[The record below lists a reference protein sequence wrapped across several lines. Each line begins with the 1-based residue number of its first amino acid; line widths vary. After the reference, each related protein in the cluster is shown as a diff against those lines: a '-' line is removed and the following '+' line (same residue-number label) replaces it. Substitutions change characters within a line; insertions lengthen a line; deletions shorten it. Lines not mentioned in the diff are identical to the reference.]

1 MIKPITSV
9 KVKGRR
15 VLLRA
20 DLNVPVKQNIESED
34 WEVVDDTRIRFVLP
48 TINYLIQ
55 NQARV
60 IIVAHLDRP
69 EGWDRSKSMFPV
81 AQKLGELI
89 GYKVIRVSNKLS
101 DYPVPHV
108 NFLDTDITA
117 TDCSDLS
124 KNLKEGD
131 ILFLENIRFY
141 KQEKE
146 NDEKFIETIASF
158 ADIYVNDAFSVNH
171 RKEAS
176 VFGVASKLP
185 SYAGIGLLKEI
196 QSLQRIINNPQ
207 SPFIV
212 MIGGAKISSKI
223 DTINNLASKADYILT
238 GGAVG
243 NSFLKA
249 KGYEVGKSK
258 VEDISLAQE
267 LLRNHKDKILLP
279 VDVVVAR
286 NENEKASSVKI
297 DKVKPV
303 DMILDIGPETIRK
316 YAEYIKSAKTLVW
329 SGPFGLIEKKPF
341 DFGSLSLSRI
351 FAARSKGPA
360 FGVMGGGETEEMIHL
375 AKVPEFIDHISTGGG
390 AMLEFLAGKTL
401 PGIKVLERN
410 A

>member
-1 MIKPITSV
+1 MIKPLTSV
-9 KVKGRR
+9 QVKGRR
-15 VLLRA
+15 VLLRV

-34 WEVVDDTRIRFVLP
+34 WEVVDDARIRFVLP

-117 TDCSDLS
+117 TDCSNLS

-141 KQEKE
+141 KEETE
-146 NDEKFIETIASF
+146 NDEKFVEILASF
-158 ADIYVNDAFSVNH
+158 ADIYVNDAFPVNH

-185 SYAGIGLLKEI
+185 SYAGAGLLKEI
-196 QSLQRIINNPQ
+196 QSLNKIVNNPR
-207 SPFIV
+207 SPFVV

-223 DTINNLASKADYILT
+223 DAINNLASKADYILT

-249 KGYEVGKSK
+249 KGYEVGKSN
-258 VEDISLAQE
+258 VADIPLARE

-279 VDVVVAR
+279 VDVVVVDR
-286 NENEKASSVKI
+286 NEKEKASSVKI
-297 DKVKPV
+297 EKVKPT
-303 DMILDIGPETIRK
+303 DIIFDIGPETIRK

-360 FGVMGGGETEEMIHL
+360 FGVVGGGETEEMIHL

-401 PGIKVLERN
+401 PGIKVLEN
-410 A
+410 N